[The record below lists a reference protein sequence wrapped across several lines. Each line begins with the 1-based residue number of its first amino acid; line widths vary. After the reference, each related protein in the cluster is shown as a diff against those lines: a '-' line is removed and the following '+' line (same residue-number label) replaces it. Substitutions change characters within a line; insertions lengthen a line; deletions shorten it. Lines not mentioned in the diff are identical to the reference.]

1 MDFRVKTIEYTLT
14 AILIGVVMVAAAA
27 IAAYAE
33 DAPIMVITTDSYL
46 SALNEKVTEVGIA
59 QGEELPQ
66 GEIVSNP
73 YLTIP
78 ISDSEFNELRWVVA
92 LEAQGE
98 GFVGECAVVESI
110 FNRVLSDKWPGT
122 VHDVLAQR
130 GQYSTYRYIGGGK
143 AWAVPS
149 EIEDDAISEVLRT
162 GPSVLPDMKYVYF
175 DSLGG
180 VNGSRKVKIGRHTF
194 GAET

>member
-1 MDFRVKTIEYTLT
+1 MVLMTGVQ
-14 AILIGVVMVAAAA
+14 IL
-27 IAAYAE
+27 
-33 DAPIMVITTDSYL
+33 
-46 SALNEKVTEVGIA
+46 KVLKI
-59 QGEELPQ
+59 LLLK
-66 GEIVSNP
+66 I
-73 YLTIP
+73 L
-78 ISDSEFNELRWVVA
+78 
-92 LEAQGE
+92 
-98 GFVGECAVVESI
+98 
-110 FNRVLSDKWPGT
+110 
-122 VHDVLAQR
+122 VHGKQ
-130 GQYSTYRYIGGGK
+130 YIGGGK